1 MSKKGNKAL
10 YLVAALAILGV
21 GGYFFMAQAPNA
33 AIGRAHAVKYALDG
47 GCASVM
53 YQNQAGAQERRW
65 VVSPWTLEMT
75 EPSGFF
81 AYISAQNQSARGSCH
96 VVIYVDGALA
106 QEGSAS
112 EQYGTAT
119 ASLRIP

>member
-1 MSKKGNKAL
+1 MIKKRNKAL
-10 YLVAALAILGV
+10 YFIAVLVILGV
-21 GGYFFMAQAPNA
+21 GSYLFMAQAPSKPS
-33 AIGRAHAVKYALDG
+33 GRAHAVKYALDG

-53 YQNQAGAQERRW
+53 YQNQAGSQERRW
-65 VVSPWTLEMT
+65 VISPWTLEMS

-106 QEGSAS
+106 QEGSAD

>member
-1 MSKKGNKAL
+1 MTKKCNRAF
-10 YLVAALAILGV
+10 YFVLVLAILGA
-21 GGYFFMAQAPNA
+21 GGYFFLAQAPS
-33 AIGRAHAVKYALDG
+33 RPSDRVHSVKYALDG
-47 GCASVM
+47 GCASVI

-65 VVSPWTLEMT
+65 VASPWTMEMS

-106 QEGSAS
+106 QEGSANA
-112 EQYGTAT
+112 QYGTAT